1 MSGNFIIRNMSNNS
15 KLKRLHIERMA
26 RLGKAVRAEKNEKEP
41 FECPVCYSDGA
52 EFGLASPACGHQVCL
67 SCYSNILLR
76 TNDES
81 KCPCCRK
88 PYFKPAINPAV
99 AEADPYYGLP
109 PLISAEE
116 ANYHWFTSITTTTT
130 TTTNNL
136 ITISIVA
143 SKPTTKQTTTATTTI
158 AITKKNNKQQQQ
170 QQQTSQTDNN
180 KQQTTN
186 NNSNNNSNNNN
197 NMTIMTTT
205 FGCNCFAF

>member
-1 MSGNFIIRNMSNNS
+1 LYNNTLLIKIENVSCNFIIRNMSNNS

-26 RLGKAVRAEKNEKEP
+26 RQGKAVKAEAVKKTP
-41 FECPVCYSDGA
+41 FECPVCYTDGA

-76 TNDES
+76 SNNES

-130 TTTNNL
+130 TTTNGVQGNTRLMNIITDMGVFTDSLDDL
-136 ITISIVA
+136 IESPEQHEM
-143 SKPTTKQTTTATTTI
+143 S
-158 AITKKNNKQQQQ
+158 
-170 QQQTSQTDNN
+170 
-180 KQQTTN
+180 
-186 NNSNNNSNNNN
+186 
-197 NMTIMTTT
+197 
-205 FGCNCFAF
+205 

>member
-1 MSGNFIIRNMSNNS
+1 MSNNS

-26 RLGKAVRAEKNEKEP
+26 RQGKAVSAVKKAP
-41 FECPVCYSDGA
+41 FECPVCYTDGA

-76 TNDES
+76 SNNES

-130 TTTNNL
+130 TTNGVQGNTHLMNIIADMGILSNSLDDL
-136 ITISIVA
+136 IE
-143 SKPTTKQTTTATTTI
+143 PPE
-158 AITKKNNKQQQQ
+158 QQEM
-170 QQQTSQTDNN
+170 S
-180 KQQTTN
+180 
-186 NNSNNNSNNNN
+186 
-197 NMTIMTTT
+197 
-205 FGCNCFAF
+205 